1 MNGRRL
7 ADIQRF
13 YNLLD
18 RLEQRIGGGRLFSQ
32 CNGRL
37 GWPQRGVYFFR
48 EEGELRRDSGIGPRI
63 VRIGTHAL
71 TASSRTTL
79 WNRLSQH
86 RGTSRSAGGN
96 HRGSVFRLLVGTSL
110 IGSGEHSSETWND
123 RQASASA
130 AVRVGELPMEQAVSR
145 RIGAMSLLWLA
156 VDDPPSRASDR
167 GIIERGSIALL
178 SNSGRDPIDPPSV
191 DWLGHSCSS
200 PLVRSSGLWNQ
211 NHVEERYDPKFLD
224 KLEGLIAS
232 QIPT

>member
-7 ADIQRF
+7 ADIHRF
-13 YNLLD
+13 YKLLD
-18 RLEQRIGGGRLFSQ
+18 RLEQKIGGGRLLSQ

-48 EEGELRRDSGIGPRI
+48 EVGEIRRDSGTGPRI

-71 TASSRTTL
+71 TVSSRTTL

-86 RGTSRSAGGN
+86 RGPSRSAGGN

-110 IGSGEHSSETWND
+110 IGSGEHSCKTWND

-130 AVRVGELPMEQAVSR
+130 EVRAGELPMEQAVSR

-156 VDDPPSRASDR
+156 VNDPPSRGSDR

-178 SNSGRDPIDPPSV
+178 SNSGKYPIDPPSV

-200 PLVRSSGLWNQ
+200 PLVKSSGLWNQ
-211 NHVEERYDPKFLD
+211 NHVKEQYDPAFLD
-224 KLEGLIAS
+224 KLDALVTAQVS
-232 QIPT
+232 T